1 VGTTDRSTSTTDR
14 SPRGHGTRGSTAP
27 GAGAQSIGPEG
38 TGGTRGPRSR
48 RADVHQE
55 RAIRSARYQALA
67 ERAAAMAL
75 EDAVAAATTAPELA
89 RQRLTRAREARR
101 RAAEQDALVEQLS
114 QFA

>member
-1 VGTTDRSTSTTDR
+1 VRNTDHSMSSTTDR
-14 SPRGHGTRGSTAP
+14 SPRGHGTRASAAQGTST
-27 GAGAQSIGPEG
+27 EG
-38 TGGTRGPRSR
+38 TGGTRGPKSR

-75 EDAVAAATTAPELA
+75 EDAVAAATDAPEMA
-89 RQRLTRAREARR
+89 RQRLARAREARR